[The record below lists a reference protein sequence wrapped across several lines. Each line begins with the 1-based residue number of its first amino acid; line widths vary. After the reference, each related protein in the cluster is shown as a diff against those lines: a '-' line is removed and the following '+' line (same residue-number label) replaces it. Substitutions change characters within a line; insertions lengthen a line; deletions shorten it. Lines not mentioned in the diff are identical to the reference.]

1 MRLQFIGVGAA
12 IKTTHHGASAVVN
25 GHILIDTPPACNALL
40 RRYALLVDT
49 IFITHLHGDH
59 LGGLPFLL
67 LEKYVDNNMK
77 TLHIYGPDGLEEKIR
92 LYFEAMFSELDVV
105 KYPIFDSVRFHV
117 VEPEVEI
124 ELCGLSVKP
133 VLGRHAITSFGYVF
147 RDDHVCVYFSG
158 DTELCE
164 PVLEAIDEAHCMVIE
179 GTKKSGKL
187 ATHMTVEE
195 LLPIVRSYPEKMF
208 YITHRQDYDASDI
221 SEHNLFFPEEGES
234 CDVEHVKVNFHA

>member
-164 PVLEAIDEAHCMVIE
+164 PVLKRSMKPIAWSSRER
-179 GTKKSGKL
+179 KKRKACYTYDGRGASSYCALLSGKDVL
-187 ATHMTVEE
+187 
-195 LLPIVRSYPEKMF
+195 Y
-208 YITHRQDYDASDI
+208 YASPG
-221 SEHNLFFPEEGES
+221 L
-234 CDVEHVKVNFHA
+234 